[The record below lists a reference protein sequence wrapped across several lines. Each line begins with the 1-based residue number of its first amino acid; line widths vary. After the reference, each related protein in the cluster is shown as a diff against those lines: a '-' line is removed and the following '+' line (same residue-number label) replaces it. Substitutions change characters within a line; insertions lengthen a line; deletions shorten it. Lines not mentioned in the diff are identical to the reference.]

1 MHSYLLCCAGF
12 VEHYLD
18 QTFYNL
24 TTVALHDWKTYGEMR
39 SLALHK
45 YGLTTVEDH
54 LPSQTLEQVK
64 YGQFDTCTAGSKPP
78 NEYSVQAAQ

>member
-1 MHSYLLCCAGF
+1 MHSSLLCHAGF
-12 VEHYLD
+12 VEHYLE

-45 YGLTTVEDH
+45 YGLSTVEDH
-54 LPSQTLEQVK
+54 LPSQTLEQVNCRHT
-64 YGQFDTCTAGSKPP
+64 DTCTMGSEQQ
-78 NEYSVQAAQ
+78 N